1 MNGKMKMI
9 GFVLVFFGSERAEP
23 FCSQIKEKPN
33 RRNNVVKLRVN
44 IHICIPKLS
53 SYA

>member
-1 MNGKMKMI
+1 MI